1 MSALNPVL
9 LTFAEERTV
18 FLKEVN
24 SKLYGTGS
32 YYVGKSVPELLPTIF
47 VPVISGLIQYWM
59 IGLIST
65 SAKYPLTYLLICIIH
80 TFAGVSFGYALGSA
94 VPKV

>member
-32 YYVGKSVPELLPTIF
+32 YYCGKSIPELLPTIF
-47 VPVISGLIQYWM
+47 VPVISGVI
-59 IGLIST
+59 
-65 SAKYPLTYLLICIIH
+65 
-80 TFAGVSFGYALGSA
+80 
-94 VPKV
+94 

>member
-24 SKLYGTGS
+24 SKLYS
-32 YYVGKSVPELLPTIF
+32 PFPYYVGKSLPELLPTLI
-47 VPVISGLIQYWM
+47 VPLLTGLIQYWM
-59 IGLIST
+59 IGLNDSEMKYPMLFLAT
-65 SAKYPLTYLLICIIH
+65 SALH
-80 TFAGVSFGYALGSA
+80 SFAGVSFGYALASA
-94 VPKV
+94 IPDV